1 MMQWLFLWFS
11 HPVMF
16 NSLQLHG
23 LSLTIS
29 QSLLRFMSIASVMP
43 SSHLILWHPLFLL
56 PSIFPSIRDFFN
68 ESVVHIRWPKYR
80 VLASASVFPMT
91 IQGRFPLRLTGLIS
105 LLCKH
110 LWVQHHSSKASIL
123 WCSFFF
129 MVQLSQLYMTNGK
142 TIALTIWTLVSRVIS
157 LLFNT
162 LSRFV
167 TAFLFFFFKF
177 YFIFKP
183 ETLFFQRTSIFKFH
197 DSCHHPQWFWSP
209 QRGNL
214 SLLPTFPFYLPCS
227 NGAGSWKK
235 QESSRKASISALL
248 TMPKPLTMWITINC
262 GKFWKRWEFQT
273 TWSASWDICMQ
284 VRKQQLE
291 LNMEQQTGSK

>member
-123 WCSFFF
+123 WCSAFFTI
-129 MVQLSQLYMTNGK
+129 QLSQLYVTTGK
-142 TIALTIWTLVSRVIS
+142 TIVLAIRTFVGRVMS
-157 LLFNT
+157 LLLNT
-162 LSRFV
+162 LSRIIIS
-167 TAFLFFFFKF
+167 FLPRSNCLL
-177 YFIFKP
+177 I
-183 ETLFFQRTSIFKFH
+183 LWLQ
-197 DSCHHPQWFWSP
+197 SP
-209 QRGNL
+209 SVVILEPLHG
-214 SLLPTFPFYLPCS
+214 SLPCHGEGVYVTQWS
-227 NGAGSWKK
+227 YEPCLVGP
-235 QESSRKASISALL
+235 
-248 TMPKPLTMWITINC
+248 PKVD
-262 GKFWKRWEFQT
+262 R
-273 TWSASWDICMQ
+273 S
-284 VRKQQLE
+284 
-291 LNMEQQTGSK
+291 